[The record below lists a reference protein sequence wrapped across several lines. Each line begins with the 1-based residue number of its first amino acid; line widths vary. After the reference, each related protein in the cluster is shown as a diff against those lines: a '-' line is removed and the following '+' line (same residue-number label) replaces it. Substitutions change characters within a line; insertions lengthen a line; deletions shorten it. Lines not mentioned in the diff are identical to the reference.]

1 MPAMDDDRLKPEER
15 EVIDRNRWFSS
26 LSPALRHDIL
36 RRAFV
41 KRFKHGEPLSLRGDP
56 PRQWAACLQGAVRI
70 GSTTASGKAITLTY
84 VEPGIWFG
92 DISVFDG
99 KPNTHDAHAHG
110 KTAVLYVARQDF
122 LDILEAH
129 PELHGA
135 LMRLQASRVRMLF
148 RLIED
153 FNLLSLRARV
163 AKQLMYLMRG
173 PGAPGNASDPATS
186 IRLQLSQ
193 QELAQLL
200 GASRQRVNMELKA
213 MEHEGVIR
221 IEFSAV
227 MVLDKGALGRIA
239 NSEA

>member
-1 MPAMDDDRLKPEER
+1 MEDERLKPEER
-15 EVIDRNRWFSS
+15 DVIDRNRWFSS
-26 LSPALRHDIL
+26 LSPAMRHDVL

-41 KRFKHGEPLSLRGDP
+41 ERFKHGEPLSLRGDP
-56 PRQWAACLQGAVRI
+56 PWHWAACLQGAVRI

-99 KPNTHDAHAHG
+99 KPNTHDAYAHG
-110 KTAVLYVARQDF
+110 KTAVLYVARHDF
-122 LDILEAH
+122 LNILEAH

-153 FNLLSLRARV
+153 FNVLSLRARV

-173 PGAPGNASDPATS
+173 PGAPGGTGDPAS
-186 IRLQLSQ
+186 IRLRLSQ
-193 QELAQLL
+193 QALAQLL

-213 MEHEGVIR
+213 MEYEGVIR
-221 IEFSAV
+221 IESSAV
-227 MVLDKGALGRIA
+227 MVLDKGALGCIF
-239 NSEA
+239 NSDA